1 MLGCSVEGVWITT
14 GGSSVWGHAFSLPLT
29 DVLCQT
35 SRMKNPTAT
44 ICLTIAVLLGSAGVS
59 LGQKD
64 PILDKESA
72 IQMFALSSSQW
83 IQNVDNIEGVGIG
96 RSVRNPTGSVA
107 LIYRPDPQ
115 RGLLTVT
122 PIYKPNT
129 TDRPFKIDVQVI
141 FDQTFD
147 KHIFESISFQETKD
161 LLEDTARYMRPEFS
175 VMGYLVR
182 GGETPPSIN
191 FTIFRNGDFPP
202 IDLLID
208 QGNVCPPRGGQQK
221 CVLETV
227 IGAPTDDEEL
237 LNNCVT
243 QIKGSLMGIG
253 KSKSEVKSMCSCVM
267 KMGKMGKSLEE
278 VKRQC
283 LM

>member
-1 MLGCSVEGVWITT
+1 MKSQDFHRKSHPDSPIPPIPARL
-14 GGSSVWGHAFSLPLT
+14 LPMRIL
-29 DVLCQT
+29 
-35 SRMKNPTAT
+35 TAT
-44 ICLTIAVLLGSAGVS
+44 ICLTFVLILGSSGVS
-59 LGQKD
+59 WGQKD

-96 RSVRNPTGSVA
+96 MSVRNPNGSVT

-122 PIYKPNT
+122 PSYKSNI

-141 FDQTFD
+141 FDQIFD

-182 GGETPPSIN
+182 GGETSPSIN

-253 KSKSEVKSMCSCVM
+253 KSESEVKSMCSCVM
-267 KMGKMGKSLEE
+267 RMGKMGKSLEE